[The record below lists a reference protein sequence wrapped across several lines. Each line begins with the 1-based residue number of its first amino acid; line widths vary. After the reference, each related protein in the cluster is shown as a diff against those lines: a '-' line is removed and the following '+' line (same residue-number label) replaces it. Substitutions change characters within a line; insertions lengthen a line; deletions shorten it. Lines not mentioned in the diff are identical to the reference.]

1 MGAGASVDVVTK
13 EQCQSLYGDLFDE
26 GEWNKAA
33 VDGVVTRDKLH
44 AVFLELTD
52 VFLTHDWGMDGTTH
66 KNVSA
71 VNTLLKARGIT
82 TWFDEEKME
91 GNVKKQMIHGIDHA
105 RAIVV
110 FVTQRYIDKVGG
122 NNAEDNCQ
130 LEFNYAARRK
140 TASKMIPVLID
151 PSPAL
156 KNTGNWTGEVGFVLG
171 GHLYLDLS
179 SAFGNDQLLA
189 SKVDELVAKIVSVA
203 GAPLAERIQSVAQ
216 HDVMAAPP
224 LGVATTGAGDPSPRA
239 STISTVALATL
250 THHQVGALLNNLT
263 CSKYSAAFVEN
274 EITGEVLC
282 GVASADEVKEMGV
295 ALAPKARMLFDKITE
310 FKASGVPSQL
320 LQAKEATPTNAV
332 SPRTLTTT
340 QETFEEIK
348 AALLPPTWAQLYKYQ
363 LETSGANQLSN
374 HKLTWPTPACS
385 MSVLGGLF
393 SNGDYADLMKNNW
406 EVHRLEPLASRL
418 DKREFL
424 LSFKMKVVRGDA
436 TPICAGYNPWFAID
450 ISSDMCL
457 IIQCNREVDS
467 FVVQLHGHPWQVPKE
482 TWLDVAVLVDVPH
495 ALIQVVVNT
504 ERMDPISL
512 PPQFDFTADSP
523 THGNEF
529 SLTRLDTMTN
539 LFHGNLRKIELYS
552 TVPCMR
558 PQPVVGHPDGFP
570 DCRATHLGMVHGCV
584 VEWKMNAL
592 CDYRDMKTSVV
603 DSVEGKEMAVPKG
616 SFIHPEL
623 GTYFDGDYYSE
634 AFHQANLTRAGNCFN
649 RRLNNYAFLVTMRFA
664 SMGPCYLMTLG
675 ISHRYFVVKIT
686 EDGSLVVLLNC
697 HSEMHTIQDGG
708 GDVKLPHK
716 TWHDLAV
723 GVYDNAIVVV
733 ADGRA
738 MDRIVLSGDFKFSP
752 LPGEDTELLLVNYGC
767 GGCFHGFLESLALW
781 STGCPE
787 EG

>member
-203 GAPLAERIQSVAQ
+203 GAPLAERIQS
-216 HDVMAAPP
+216 
-224 LGVATTGAGDPSPRA
+224 
-239 STISTVALATL
+239 
-250 THHQVGALLNNLT
+250 
-263 CSKYSAAFVEN
+263 N

-320 LQAKEATPTNAV
+320 LQAKDATPTTAV

-467 FVVQLHGHPWQVPKE
+467 FVVQLHGASRQV
-482 TWLDVAVLVDVPH
+482 VACVKT
-495 ALIQVVVNT
+495 VVVNT

-512 PPQFDFTADSP
+512 PPQFEFTADSP

-603 DSVEGKEMAVPKG
+603 DSVEGTVHSLMLLRAIVFEGHPLIDYVGKEMAVPKG

-738 MDRIVLSGDFKFSP
+738 MDPIVLSGDFKFSP